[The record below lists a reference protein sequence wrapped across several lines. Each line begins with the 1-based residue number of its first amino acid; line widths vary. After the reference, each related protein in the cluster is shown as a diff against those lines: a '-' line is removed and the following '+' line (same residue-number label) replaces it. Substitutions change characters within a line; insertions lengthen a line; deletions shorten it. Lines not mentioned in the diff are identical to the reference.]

1 MGNQVLVKPDVKTAM
16 PLEQFIRLLHECG
29 LPKNDLSLLYSD
41 GDVTEHILTKS
52 KVNQTLFTG
61 SSHIAE
67 HLMQKLNGKV
77 KIEDAG
83 FDWKILG
90 PDVPKD
96 QKLIEYVA
104 WQSDQDAY
112 AHTGQKC
119 SAQSILFVHKNW

>member
-1 MGNQVLVKPDVKTAM
+1 MMGALFMGNQVLVKPDVKTAM

-29 LPKNDLSLLYSD
+29 LPKKDLSLLYAD
-41 GDVTEHILTKS
+41 GAATEHILTKS
-52 KVNQTLFTG
+52 NLSQTLFTG

-77 KIEDAG
+77 RIEDAG

-96 QKLIEYVA
+96 QKLIDYVA
-104 WQSDQDAY
+104 W
-112 AHTGQKC
+112 
-119 SAQSILFVHKNW
+119 